1 MLPLKESKQLIRQV
15 DKVYTNPFDIN
26 FLQSGDQTKLFQVE
40 LDPVNR
46 LTYLTISVEEQ
57 NIVLTLSA
65 EQAVGVGQ
73 WLLEAGHVVNF
84 IEKTGMQFDEGDE
97 DEQ

>member
-1 MLPLKESKQLIRQV
+1 MLPLKDAKPLVRQV
-15 DKVYTNPFDIN
+15 EQVYANPFNIH
-26 FLQSGDQTKLFQVE
+26 FLQSSDQTKLFQVE

-46 LTYLTISVEEQ
+46 LTYLTLSLEDQ

-84 IEKTGMQFDEGDE
+84 IEKTGMQFAEGEE
-97 DEQ
+97 DE